1 MSVAV
6 AMVEPQYEINVGYVA
21 RIMKNFGC
29 NDLYFVSPRFSNIG
43 DALRYSTHG
52 KNILESARE
61 ISLGQLREKFDV
73 LVATTALSGTS
84 RLNVNR
90 EAIDPARLAKVISI
104 TRDKK
109 NFCIILGRESSGLNN
124 DELAICDLVIN
135 IDTKTRYKTMNI

>member
-21 RIMKNFGC
+21 RVMKNFGC
-29 NDLYFVSPRFSNIG
+29 NNLYFVSPRFNNIG

-52 KNILESARE
+52 KNILESASE

-90 EAIDPARLAKVISI
+90 EAIDPARLAEVISI

-135 IDTKTRYKTMNI
+135 IDTKT